1 MRPRKTAGSLVF
13 KLLYDMDVRVIQ
25 EETVYENR
33 TSALIKLNITVME
46 PGVSYVFRYKVGGKI
61 DSLFALGTAHGK
73 GPGCY
78 SLVSDQSIPS
88 IADIVFEYP
97 DVSEVLY
104 GEVYLL
110 IRGGSRN
117 EDYEENG
124 LIIDVEISES
134 TQFVLVQI
142 NEDLSKTETI
152 LDYPMYFSCTKDK
165 KMYFADPDRKF
176 VIDVSYNLYQ
186 ASAIKSRIEELE
198 KSIVKVEVRG
208 NTLVIL

>member
-13 KLLYDMDVRVIQ
+13 KLLCDMDVRVIQ